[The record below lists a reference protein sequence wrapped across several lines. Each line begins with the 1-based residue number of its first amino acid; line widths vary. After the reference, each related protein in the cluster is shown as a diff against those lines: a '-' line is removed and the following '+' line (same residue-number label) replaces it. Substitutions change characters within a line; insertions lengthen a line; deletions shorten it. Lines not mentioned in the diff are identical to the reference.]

1 MPTVAVLPFFRIGAS
16 PLALEIMRIYN
27 AGSSVYASAYTD
39 TNGTIPMGNSDLVP
53 IQADAYGL
61 FPVVFLPVGAA
72 YDIKYYSVDLVPRD
86 TYQGIRVLGANGTVG
101 DVDMVK
107 ISSTDTNGGYLGS
120 KLLNSSTITW
130 QTVNVGGF
138 EQLQAVVDPTALHD
152 YRIKTDADDPTP
164 DYLTNKLLPGRYI
177 DLVVDETTHRLKADF
192 TGPSYVPVDGGAYN
206 GSVYFAA
213 GASMGGLLA
222 AQAITGTSLTL
233 SGAAAVAG
241 TLTAGAV
248 ETTSLLASTVAITG
262 LAGGTQSYVGVNTDG
277 SLFRMPDPAAK
288 VKYNA
293 ADTIPGYLGTKIV
306 AGTGITINTTV
317 DGVDGTVMHINSA
330 AAGSVGKV
338 KVDAADTVAGYLGT
352 KIVSGVGIV
361 LRETTGVDGKVL
373 HIDLDIDSLY
383 TANGKAKSEAVAV
396 SGSGLFNFAH
406 VDLQPGYY
414 HLSAQ
419 MYVEATVSGATLEL
433 ECNASDETYT
443 FATDLYTGYAK
454 ASTGTAQRLAAVVAD
469 NKIRLT
475 APGSIYLV
483 GRLVGSYSAGT
494 AWGHISATRIA

>member
-1 MPTVAVLPFFRIGAS
+1 MYNSPWFLQQFRDVNGS
-16 PLALEIMRIYN
+16 PLAGGKLYFYV
-27 AGSSVYASAYTD
+27 AGSTTLPKNVYVDFAGTTLYTQPVILDGSGFAPEYFLEAGLYKIVVRSADGRLIATRDNVAGTGYGGESSGGSIVKVSGTD
-39 TNGTIPMGNSDLVP
+39 ALAGYLSEKVLNTPSISWTIATAGGYQQM
-53 IQADAYGL
+53 QATVNPA
-61 FPVVFLPVGAA
+61 
-72 YDIKYYSVDLVPRD
+72 
-86 TYQGIRVLGANGTVG
+86 GILDGRILM
-101 DVDMVK
+101 D
-107 ISSTDTNGGYLGS
+107 STDPAMGYLAD
-120 KLLNSSTITW
+120 KIANSS
-130 QTVNVGGF
+130 
-138 EQLQAVVDPTALHD
+138 L
-152 YRIKTDADDPTP
+152 
-164 DYLTNKLLPGRYI
+164 I
-177 DLVVDETTHRLKADF
+177 DLVVDPTTHKLRAEF
-192 TGPSYVPVDGGAYN
+192 TGPSYMP
-206 GSVYFAA
+206 
-213 GASMGGLLA
+213 
-222 AQAITGTSLTL
+222 
-233 SGAAAVAG
+233 
-241 TLTAGAV
+241 
-248 ETTSLLASTVAITG
+248 
-262 LAGGTQSYVGVNTDG
+262 LAGGSFTGPVAAPSLTAETITLTDLSGSGDWVKIDG
-277 SLFRMPDPAAK
+277 SGTLVRASSPETYMVK
-288 VKYNA
+288 VNSG
-293 ADTIPGYLGTKIV
+293 DTIPGYLGAKIV

-454 ASTGTAQRLAAVVAD
+454 ASTGTAQRLAAVVTD

>member
-1 MPTVAVLPFFRIGAS
+1 MYNSPWFLQQFRDVNGS
-16 PLALEIMRIYN
+16 PLAGGNLYFYV
-27 AGSSVYASAYTD
+27 AGSTTLPKNVYVDFAGTTLYTQPVILDGSGFAPEYFLEAGLYKIVVRSADGRLIATRDNVAGTGYGGESSGGSIVKVSGTD
-39 TNGTIPMGNSDLVP
+39 ALAGYLSEKVLNTPSISWTI
-53 IQADAYGL
+53 
-61 FPVVFLPVGAA
+61 
-72 YDIKYYSVDLVPRD
+72 
-86 TYQGIRVLGANGTVG
+86 
-101 DVDMVK
+101 
-107 ISSTDTNGGYLGS
+107 STAGGY
-120 KLLNSSTITW
+120 
-130 QTVNVGGF
+130 Q
-138 EQLQAVVDPTALHD
+138 QLQATVNPAGILDGRILMDSTDPTMGYLADKIANSSLINLVVDPTTH
-152 YRIKTDADDPTP
+152 
-164 DYLTNKLLPGRYI
+164 KLRA
-177 DLVVDETTHRLKADF
+177 EF
-192 TGPSYVPVDGGAYN
+192 TGPDYMPLAGGSFTGPVSAP
-206 GSVYFAA
+206 
-213 GASMGGLLA
+213 
-222 AQAITGTSLTL
+222 SLTAETITLTDL
-233 SGAAAVAG
+233 SGAGDWIKIDGSG
-241 TLTAGAV
+241 TLIRVASP
-248 ETTSLLASTVAITG
+248 ETYT
-262 LAGGTQSYVGVNTDG
+262 
-277 SLFRMPDPAAK
+277 

-293 ADTIPGYLGTKIV
+293 GDLIPGYLGAKIV
-306 AGTGITINTTV
+306 AGTGITINTTT
-317 DGVDGTVMHINSA
+317 DGVDGVVMHINSA

-361 LRETTGVDGKVL
+361 LRETTGVDGTVL

-454 ASTGTAQRLAAVVAD
+454 ASTGTAQRLAAVVTD

-475 APGSIYLV
+475 TAGSIYLV
-483 GRLVGSYSAGT
+483 GRLVGSYTAGT